1 VRILLDECVP
11 RKLASEFMGHS
22 VETVRS
28 MGWRGIKN
36 GELLQRVVDSGFE
49 VFITVDKN
57 LEYQQK
63 LSVLPL
69 SIIVLESFRN
79 TLAELRP
86 LILVCLAALS
96 DCRPGTVYRFSSPE

>member
-1 VRILLDECVP
+1 MRILLDECVP
-11 RKLASEFMGHS
+11 RKLAPEFIGHT

-36 GELLQRVVDSGFE
+36 GELLGRVVDSGFE
-49 VFITVDKN
+49 VFVTVDKN

-63 LSVLPL
+63 LSALPL
-69 SIIVLESFRN
+69 AIIVLESFRN

-86 LILVCLAALS
+86 LIPACLAALS
-96 DCRPGTVYRFSSPE
+96 DCRPGTVYRFSE